1 MFRYSIVRRAFFKVW
16 TNCIII
22 IPVSWKYTDSGDLPD
37 ALHCGLGQGQGG
49 GKGEDTMNIKGL
61 RSLGLQ
67 EGFQTVQIS
76 QDNGFGVLVIET
88 NKSCIKPA
96 TTDCTYM
103 AFWASGKVEMVMGM
117 VAEVLGKT
125 VGERLL

>member
-1 MFRYSIVRRAFFKVW
+1 
-16 TNCIII
+16 
-22 IPVSWKYTDSGDLPD
+22 
-37 ALHCGLGQGQGG
+37 
-49 GKGEDTMNIKGL
+49 MNIKGL

-76 QDNGFGVLVIET
+76 QDNGFGVLAIET
-88 NKSCIKPA
+88 NNSCIKPA

-103 AFWASGKVEMVMGM
+103 VFWASGQVEMVMGM